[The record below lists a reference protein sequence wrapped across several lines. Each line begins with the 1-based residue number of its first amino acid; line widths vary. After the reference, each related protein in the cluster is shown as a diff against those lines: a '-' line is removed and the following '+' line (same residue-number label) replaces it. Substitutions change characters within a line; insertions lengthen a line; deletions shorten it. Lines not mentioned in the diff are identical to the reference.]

1 MKLGIVYL
9 AIFLP
14 ACVAILVNVILAN
27 TDKAPK
33 RRSKRRYAVYISQL
47 VLMIG
52 IIGVIF
58 LGMFVFLAPFIWDDV
73 HFIFY
78 IVFGSGIWAGIY
90 MIIYQMRFCIVV
102 EQEKITVY
110 PLFRRSYSFTFHDVY
125 TVKRQTKNLYK
136 GQTERIVLRTEQ
148 GKKVIVES
156 SFVNYFKFTEQI
168 QNCVDASKLSG
179 FDGTRK

>member
-1 MKLGIVYL
+1 MNLVMIL
-9 AIFLP
+9 AIFIP
-14 ACVAILVNVILAN
+14 ACIALLVNVFLVN

-33 RRSKRRYAVYISQL
+33 GKSKHRYAVYLSQL

-52 IIGVIF
+52 IVGVIF
-58 LGMFVFLAPFIWDDV
+58 LGMFVFLAPFIWGDV

-110 PLFRRSYSFTFHDVY
+110 PLFRRSYSFTFHDVH

-136 GQTERIVLRTEQ
+136 GQAERIVLRTEQ
-148 GKKVIVES
+148 GKKVIAES

-168 QNCVDASKLSG
+168 QICVDLSKLSG
-179 FDGTRK
+179 FRDSLK